1 MNSTKIILIG
11 YMGSGKSVIGSKL
24 SEALEI
30 QFIDLDDAIES
41 AEGTVISKIFESKG
55 ELYFRQLERKCLEQ
69 LLELPEPMVLSLGG
83 GTPCYYD
90 NMEFILQQKSAKS
103 FYLNANINTLSQR
116 LFEEKATRPMIAH
129 LTHLEEIKEF
139 IGKHLFERNPFYQ
152 KATHQ
157 ISTDHKTVAELVTEI
172 KSILS

>member
-24 SEALEI
+24 SEALGI

-90 NMEFILQQKSAKS
+90 NMEFILQQKKRQELLPECKHQHLKSAS
-103 FYLNANINTLSQR
+103 F
-116 LFEEKATRPMIAH
+116 
-129 LTHLEEIKEF
+129 
-139 IGKHLFERNPFYQ
+139 
-152 KATHQ
+152 
-157 ISTDHKTVAELVTEI
+157 
-172 KSILS
+172 